1 MTFYFCMYYLKR
13 LYSFFCVLS
22 LIIFFFSTTEVRAKS
37 FEINNIEISKPFK
50 SNFDK
55 NKVIDSGFEKAF
67 LELIY
72 KLIKSTDYE
81 KLELIKLNEIKSMIE
96 TFSIQKEKFVN
107 QEYFLKLGV
116 TFNKKKIFDYLEKRN
131 IYPSRIKKEKFL
143 FIPII
148 IDEDINNL
156 IIFSDNPIYDNWNKD
171 VKTYELIDY
180 LLPSEDLEDFNLIK
194 VNLDNLETYDFSE
207 ITKKYFLDN
216 YIISLIFRNK
226 SEIRVLSKI
235 YNEKIE
241 IIKNNSFKNL
251 DLNNV
256 EALIFFRDSL
266 KNLFEDT
273 WKKINEINTSIKL
286 SIKIKI
292 KNNDLKKS
300 NRFEADLVDIELVDG
315 FSIQK
320 FNKDFIFYEI
330 LFNGTIQNFINIM
343 KNRNYNFNTEKKI
356 WTIK

>member
-1 MTFYFCMYYLKR
+1 MYYLSR
-13 LYSFFCVLS
+13 LYSFFCILS

-67 LELIY
+67 LQLIY
-72 KLIKSTDYE
+72 KLIKSTDYK
-81 KLELIKLNEIKSMIE
+81 KLESIKLNEIKSMIE
-96 TFSIQKEKFVN
+96 TFSIQEEKFVN

-116 TFNKKKIFDYLEKRN
+116 SFNKKKIFNYLEKRN
-131 IYPSRIKKEKFL
+131 IYPSQIKKEKFL

-156 IIFSDNPIYDNWNKD
+156 IIFSNNPIYDNWNKD
-171 VKTYELIDY
+171 VKTYELINY
-180 LLPSEDLEDFNLIK
+180 LLPSEDLEDYNLIK
-194 VNLDNLETYDFSE
+194 FNLDNLETYDFSE

-216 YIISLIFRNK
+216 YIISLIFRSK
-226 SEIRVLSKI
+226 SEIRVLNKI
-235 YNEKIE
+235 YNEKNE

-256 EALIFFRDSL
+256 EDLILLRDSL

-286 SIKIKI
+286 SIKIMI
-292 KNNDLKKS
+292 KNDDLKKS
-300 NRFEADLVDIELVDG
+300 NRFESDLMDIELVND
-315 FSIQK
+315 FSVQK

-343 KNRNYNFNTEKKI
+343 QNKNYNFNTEKKV